1 MNLTTGDALTSGLQ
15 RADTENTRAVLQ
27 DIDAY
32 NFMLSMFN
40 NTVGMA
46 SGSKVDI
53 AVGLANKALSTTDLV
68 AKSSNANG
76 VAIGS
81 AATQIILS
89 SLSLL
94 SLGAK
99 ATPGQVLATA
109 GTMLATKKSI
119 ALGMVGNDDKKAK
132 CLAAFADIAA
142 GAGTVAMA
150 ALAAAPTGGLTAFMI
165 AGGISQVILGGYK
178 VSQSCNLK
186 N

>member
-109 GTMLATKKSI
+109 GTMLATKTSI

-132 CLAAFADIAA
+132 CLAAFADI
-142 GAGTVAMA
+142 A